1 MVLLLRAIA
10 VLVMGISLMP
20 LLNERTLYPGNKAA
34 IAESQTPAAPTQ
46 TPLRKPDVM
55 FVPTPPEVVDRMLTI
70 ANVNKNDILYDLG
83 SGDGRIPITAVRERG
98 VQRAVGID
106 INPKRIRDANARAR
120 RAGIADRVQFL
131 NQDLFESNF
140 KEATVVTLYL
150 LPKLNVKLRPQ
161 LLTQLKPGSRVVS
174 HNFDMG
180 EWAPERT
187 ERVDVH
193 GQTHTVYLW
202 TIPANP
208 PGNLL

>member
-1 MVLLLRAIA
+1 MGLLLRAIT
-10 VLVMGISLMP
+10 VLVMGTSLVP
-20 LLNERTLYPGNKAA
+20 LINAQTLYPGSKAA
-34 IAESQTPAAPTQ
+34 IAESQAPAAPTQ

-55 FVPTPPEVVDRMLTI
+55 FVPTPPEVVERMLTI

-106 INPKRIRDANARAR
+106 INPKRIRDANARAK
-120 RAGIADRVQFL
+120 RAGIIDRVQFL
-131 NQDLFESNF
+131 NQDLFESSF
-140 KEATVVTLYL
+140 REATVVTLYL

-208 PGNLL
+208 PKDLL

>member
-1 MVLLLRAIA
+1 MGLKLRAIVVLA
-10 VLVMGISLMP
+10 VGTSLIP
-20 LLNERTLYPGNKAA
+20 VGNGQSLHSGQPA
-34 IAESQTPAAPTQ
+34 IAEAQAPVTAPPQ

-70 ANVNKNDILYDLG
+70 AQVNKKDILYDLG
-83 SGDGRIPITAVRERG
+83 SGDGRIPITAVRKWG

-106 INPKRIRDANARAR
+106 INPKRIRDANARAK
-120 RAGIADRVQFL
+120 RAGVTDRVQFL

-140 KEATVVTLYL
+140 RDATVVTLYL

-180 EWAPERT
+180 EWKPERM
-187 ERVDVH
+187 EQVDVN
-193 GQTHTVYLW
+193 GQPHTVYLW
-202 TIPANP
+202 RIPANP
-208 PGNLL
+208 PANLL